1 MKLLT
6 FCRCRFTHDIPSYL
20 AVKPKDIRF
29 PFASDLGDSPP
40 FVTLSTDSSGTSQGD
55 EPSVDYSTI
64 CPVYEETGECR
75 HGLKCRF
82 LGGHVRKDDSGNL
95 ILTQDEEKRAR
106 TAVSAKEVNFMSPDV
121 LKLLRSKKVCPMHI
135 RIHDLNGFQFSHPL
149 ADAYL
154 KELQATNNEGSN
166 APEALD
172 PSAQVQTMD
181 TSPDTNT
188 ADQIARRTGGG
199 DVSQIDMP
207 EVPVR
212 FSEKKRL
219 HWAGKTC
226 MTLLPLLLVLT
237 DVAGPK
243 ILLRSQPSEI
253 WCIAIFTPA
262 PCTCT

>member
-1 MKLLT
+1 
-6 FCRCRFTHDIPSYL
+6 
-20 AVKPKDIRF
+20 
-29 PFASDLGDSPP
+29 
-40 FVTLSTDSSGTSQGD
+40 
-55 EPSVDYSTI
+55 
-64 CPVYEETGECR
+64 
-75 HGLKCRF
+75 
-82 LGGHVRKDDSGNL
+82 
-95 ILTQDEEKRAR
+95 
-106 TAVSAKEVNFMSPDV
+106 MSPDV
-121 LKLLRSKKVCPMHI
+121 LKLLRSKKVRTLHAYI
-135 RIHDLNGFQFSHPL
+135 RMHDLNGFQFSHPL

-188 ADQIARRTGGG
+188 ADQIARRTGGDG
-199 DVSQIDMP
+199 VSQIDTP

-226 MTLLPLLLVLT
+226 IMTLLPSLLMLT

-243 ILLRSQPSEI
+243 ILLRSLPSETS
-253 WCIAIFTPA
+253 CVAIFNPD
-262 PCTCT
+262 PCICT